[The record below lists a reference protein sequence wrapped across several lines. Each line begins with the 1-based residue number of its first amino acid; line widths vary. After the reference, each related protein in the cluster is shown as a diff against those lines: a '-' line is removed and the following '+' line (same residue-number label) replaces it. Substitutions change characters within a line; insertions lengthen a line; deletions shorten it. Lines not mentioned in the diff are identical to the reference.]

1 MSMPARRSSVIFRA
15 DHERSS
21 QMPQMWM
28 GWLASAVFLG
38 LSTAAAAQP
47 VPVNRTPDATLH
59 STPETV
65 VWGYF
70 AADIPPVLRIKSGQ
84 TVKVDTISH
93 GGVNTGVD
101 PVTFFGRAGI
111 APDQVLKDAVDIY
124 QKVARPKGASAHI
137 LTGPIYIEEAAPGDM
152 LEIRILALEPR
163 VPYGVNSSN
172 RGTGVLPDLLT
183 GPTPKVIKFDVAR
196 NVALF
201 SNDIEVPL
209 QPFMGIMA
217 VAPTRES
224 WMISSRPP
232 WRWGGNMDFNKLTA
246 GATLFLPVFHDGAQF
261 FTGDSHAAQG
271 DGEVNGTAIEASLT
285 GTFQFVVHKGAGKS
299 MRWPR
304 AEDAAHYYAMGMDL
318 DLNVA
323 MRHATRETVEFL
335 VENFGLSVADAYSLA
350 SIAVDFRV
358 AEAVDAVQMVYG
370 MIPKKLFKQ
379 KTEYWSK
386 Q

>member
-1 MSMPARRSSVIFRA
+1 MCKWLNGSLVTVALLGSS
-15 DHERSS
+15 
-21 QMPQMWM
+21 
-28 GWLASAVFLG
+28 LAAS
-38 LSTAAAAQP
+38 AQP
-47 VPVNRTPDATLH
+47 VPLNHTPDATLR

-65 VWGYF
+65 IWGYF

-84 TVKVDTISH
+84 TVKIDTVSH

-124 QKVARPKGASAHI
+124 QKVDAAKGRERAYPDRTDLHRGSRARRHARESAFSPSSPASPTASTAQI
-137 LTGPIYIEEAAPGDM
+137 A
-152 LEIRILALEPR
+152 
-163 VPYGVNSSN
+163 
-172 RGTGVLPDLLT
+172 GTGVLPDLLT
-183 GPTPKVIKFDVAR
+183 GPTPKVIKFDLAR

-217 VAPTRES
+217 VAPSRES

-232 WRWGGNMDFNKLTA
+232 SHWGGNMDFNKLTA

-285 GTFQFVVHKGAGKS
+285 GTLQFIVHKGAGKS
-299 MRWPR
+299 MSWPR
-304 AEDAAHYYAMGMDL
+304 AEDAAHYYAMGIDV

-323 MRHATRETVEFL
+323 MREATRQT
-335 VENFGLSVADAYSLA
+335 
-350 SIAVDFRV
+350 VDFLRERFRPFRGRRLC
-358 AEAVDAVQMVYG
+358 ACQRRR
-370 MIPKKLFKQ
+370 
-379 KTEYWSK
+379 
-386 Q
+386 